1 MVRVGCQ
8 VRVFGRRQNASVA
21 KDFLYFEQIDAC
33 FDQMGRIAVPQT
45 VQGDLF
51 FIPQAAT
58 TLRIVV

>member
-1 MVRVGCQ
+1 MTRMGGQ
-8 VRVFGRRQNASVA
+8 VRVLGRGQDRTMAE
-21 KDFLYFEQIDAC
+21 DFLYFEQIDTR
-33 FDQMGRIAVPQT
+33 FDQVGRVAVSQT

>member
-1 MVRVGCQ
+1 MPRPGGQ
-8 VRVFGRRQNASVA
+8 VCVFGRGQDRAMTE
-21 KDFLYFEQIDAC
+21 DFLYFEQIDAR
-33 FDQMGRIAVPQT
+33 FDQVSGIAVPQT

>member
-1 MVRVGCQ
+1 MPRLGGQ
-8 VRVFGRRQNASVA
+8 VCVFGGGQDRAMTE
-21 KDFLYFEQIDAC
+21 DFLYFEQIDAR
-33 FDQMGRIAVPQT
+33 FDQVSGVAVSQT